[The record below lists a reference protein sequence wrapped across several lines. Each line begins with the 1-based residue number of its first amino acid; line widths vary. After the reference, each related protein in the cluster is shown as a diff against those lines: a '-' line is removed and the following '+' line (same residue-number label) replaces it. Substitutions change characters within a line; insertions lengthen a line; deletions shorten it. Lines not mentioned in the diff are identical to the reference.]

1 MRSFVRLWRTVC
13 TIDWIFF
20 KKARKISKKTLDFAF
35 KICYNGYTEILNVS
49 ISDFLEDIIMLKLII
64 GVKGTGK
71 TKTLINLVNG
81 ALEVT
86 KGDVVCIEK
95 GTQLRYDIKPA
106 ARLIDADEYMIA
118 DAQALYGFIAGIL
131 ASNHDVTDL
140 FVDGTLKICCK
151 DMCAFDKLL
160 NALDALLEKININLT
175 MTVSMPIEEAS
186 ETVKK
191 YL

>member
-1 MRSFVRLWRTVC
+1 
-13 TIDWIFF
+13 
-20 KKARKISKKTLDFAF
+20 
-35 KICYNGYTEILNVS
+35 
-49 ISDFLEDIIMLKLII
+49 MLKLII

-106 ARLIDADEYMIA
+106 ARLVNADEYMITSA
-118 DAQALYGFIAGIL
+118 PALFGFISGIL

-140 FVDGTLKICCK
+140 FIDSALKICK
-151 DMCAFDKLL
+151 NDLEGFDTFVADLDKLV
-160 NALDALLEKININLT
+160 EKVGVNVVITSSIPT
-175 MTVSMPIEEAS
+175 EEAS

-191 YL
+191 FI

>member
-1 MRSFVRLWRTVC
+1 
-13 TIDWIFF
+13 
-20 KKARKISKKTLDFAF
+20 
-35 KICYNGYTEILNVS
+35 
-49 ISDFLEDIIMLKLII
+49 MLKLII

-95 GTQLRYDIKPA
+95 GVKLRYEIKPT
-106 ARLIDADEYMIA
+106 ARLIDVEEYMIA
-118 DAQALYGFIAGIL
+118 DAQSLYGFVAGIL

-140 FVDGTLKICCK
+140 FIDSALKICKNDC
-151 DMCAFDKLL
+151 DAFDKFLDEMS
-160 NALDALLEKININLT
+160 ALVEKLDINVV
-175 MTVSMPIEEAS
+175 MTSSLAVENAS

-191 YL
+191 FL

>member
-1 MRSFVRLWRTVC
+1 
-13 TIDWIFF
+13 
-20 KKARKISKKTLDFAF
+20 
-35 KICYNGYTEILNVS
+35 
-49 ISDFLEDIIMLKLII
+49 MLKLII

-106 ARLIDADEYMIA
+106 ARLVNADEYMIT
-118 DAQALYGFIAGIL
+118 DAQSLYGFIAGIL

-140 FVDGTLKICCK
+140 FVDGTLRICQR
-151 DMCAFDKLL
+151 DMAAFDKLL
-160 NALDALLEKININLT
+160 GELDKLLEKIDINLI
-175 MTVSMPIEEAS
+175 MTVSMAAEDAS

-191 YL
+191 YI

>member
-1 MRSFVRLWRTVC
+1 
-13 TIDWIFF
+13 
-20 KKARKISKKTLDFAF
+20 
-35 KICYNGYTEILNVS
+35 
-49 ISDFLEDIIMLKLII
+49 MLKLII

-95 GTQLRYDIKPA
+95 GAQLRYDIKPA
-106 ARLIDADEYMIA
+106 ARLVNADEYMIT
-118 DAQALYGFIAGIL
+118 DAQSLYGFIAGIL

-140 FVDGTLKICCK
+140 FVDGTLRICQK
-151 DMCAFDKLL
+151 DMDSFDNLL
-160 NALDALLEKININLT
+160 NELAKLLEKIDINLI
-175 MTVSMPIEEAS
+175 MTVSMAVEDAS

-191 YL
+191 YI

>member
-1 MRSFVRLWRTVC
+1 
-13 TIDWIFF
+13 
-20 KKARKISKKTLDFAF
+20 
-35 KICYNGYTEILNVS
+35 
-49 ISDFLEDIIMLKLII
+49 MLKLII

-106 ARLIDADEYMIA
+106 ARLVNADEYMIT
-118 DAQALYGFIAGIL
+118 DAQSLYGFIAGIL
-131 ASNHDVTDL
+131 ASNHDVSDL
-140 FVDGTLKICCK
+140 FVDSALKICNE
-151 DMCAFDKLL
+151 DVAAFEKLVL
-160 NALDALLEKININLT
+160 AVDELCSKMNVNVV
-175 MTVSMPIEEAS
+175 MTSSLPVEEAS
-186 ETVKK
+186 DTIKK